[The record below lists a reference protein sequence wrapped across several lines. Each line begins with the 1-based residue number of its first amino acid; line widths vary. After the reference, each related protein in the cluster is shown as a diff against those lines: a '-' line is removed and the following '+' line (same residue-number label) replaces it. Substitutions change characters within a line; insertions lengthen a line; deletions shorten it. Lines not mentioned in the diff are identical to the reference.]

1 MQEFNPSK
9 ADNKAMHKKLRTYM
23 IMAAMALSA
32 GLLEMQLPATAF
44 AQDDDDAQVVGNDS
58 RRSQP
63 GVVKRNAP
71 KDDTGSDD
79 QNAPA
84 APAAE
89 GQSVGVEGGVIFG
102 ESLDFEQN
110 FGQDFNVKT
119 TPKNLKIAV
128 DVRDAELSDVV
139 KLMSAQT
146 GRNFII
152 ADSLRA
158 GKKIT
163 IISPNPVTQGEAY
176 QAFLSALQMN
186 GLTVVP
192 SGKFYKI
199 VEINNG
205 VKEPLPATYG
215 DTSVPKNDSLV
226 THIATLEY
234 VDVSQI
240 KPVLEQLKTTNGV
253 IVDYPA
259 ANSLIITDTG
269 NSVNRML
276 AFIKKMDNG
285 SSEGDKIWVYPV
297 QYASVSDMEKLLT
310 QVFQVS
316 KSTGNRNNNNNNNA
330 NNNQTEMRVSQIVA
344 DERTNKL
351 IIVAD
356 ERSYEKMKRLIL
368 KLDVEIPDSGKINV
382 VHLQNSEA
390 NEVYSALNQVISD
403 ITSKNNNN
411 RNNNS
416 NSASRTLQ
424 GEDIS
429 VVANE
434 STNDLIVVASPRDFL
449 AIKNV
454 IKELDRPRR
463 QVYVEAAIMEVS
475 LERTRDL
482 GIVMH
487 GGNVF
492 DTGQGDGYWA
502 GRTQLNSLSSISP
515 AAMFLSG
522 DSTPG
527 FLMALAGPSLEVA
540 GLSIPSLGMVLNAL
554 QTNTDVNVLST
565 PTILTL
571 DNQEA
576 EISVG
581 ERIPYITNT
590 ASNYSSLLNSLSG
603 ANNTA
608 TSALSGLI
616 GGYGT
621 SIERVDVALTLNIKP
636 QINEGGTVRLDITEE
651 IEEVKPGGSD
661 LGGPSTRM
669 RNLKTVVVV
678 PDQQTVVLGGLVRD
692 SESQSVSKVPLLGDI
707 PVLGYLF
714 RSTEKTIQKQN
725 LLLMLTP
732 YIIESNADLDK
743 ISKRKQEERDQ
754 FLEFFGRKD
763 LTYVR
768 SVDFDKKHGLLE
780 EIRQTIDMKESEI
793 NAIREAQN
801 IIEMTAEDDGI
812 DLPDGFS
819 DGYTSVG
826 GSYGGGSYGG
836 GSGSTGGGSGGTRPT
851 PPAGMGAGRN
861 AGAGGANRG
870 AGGMNR
876 APGGGMSRGGG
887 SRPSGGGG
895 NRPTR
900 N

>member
-1 MQEFNPSK
+1 MRKCNPSK
-9 ADNKAMHKKLRTYM
+9 ADIRTMHKKLRTYI

-32 GLLEMQLPATAF
+32 GLLVMQLPATAL
-44 AQDDDDAQVVGNDS
+44 AQDADDDQVVGNDS

-71 KDDTGSDD
+71 KDDTGSDE
-79 QNAPA
+79 QSAPNT
-84 APAAE
+84 PAAE
-89 GQSVGVEGGVIFG
+89 QQGVGVEGGVIFG

-119 TPKNLKIAV
+119 TPKNLKIAL
-128 DVRDAELSDVV
+128 DFRDAELSDVV

-146 GRNFII
+146 GRNFIV
-152 ADSLRA
+152 ADSLRT

-163 IISPNPVTQGEAY
+163 IISPNPVSQAEAY

-199 VEINNG
+199 VELNNG

-215 DTSVPKNDSLV
+215 DASVPKNDSLV

-234 VDVSQI
+234 IDVSQI
-240 KPVLEQLKTTNGV
+240 KPVLEQLKTSNGV

-285 SSEGDKIWVYPV
+285 SSEGEKIWVYPV
-297 QYASVSDMEKLLT
+297 QYASVADMEKLLT

-316 KSTGNRNNNNNNNA
+316 KSGNSNRNTNNNA
-330 NNNQTEMRVSQIVA
+330 NANNTQTEMRVSQIVA

-390 NEVYSALNQVISD
+390 TEVYSALNQVISD

-416 NSASRTLQ
+416 NAASRTLQ

-743 ISKRKQEERDQ
+743 ISKRKQQERDQ

-780 EIRQTIDMKESEI
+780 EIRQTIDTKEGEI

-836 GSGSTGGGSGGTRPT
+836 GSGSGGTGGTRPT

-870 AGGMNR
+870 AGSANRGAGGMNR
-876 APGGGMSRGGG
+876 GAGAGGTRS
-887 SRPSGGGG
+887 GGG

>member
-1 MQEFNPSK
+1 
-9 ADNKAMHKKLRTYM
+9 MHETLKRMKLQVGMTM
-23 IMAAMALSA
+23 GIAALGMSC
-32 GLLEMQLPATAF
+32 GTAF
-44 AQDDDDAQVVGNDS
+44 AQDDAVPVQADAK
-58 RRSQP
+58 RSQP
-63 GVVKRNAP
+63 GVITRTAP
-71 KDDTGSDD
+71 VQQESTPEETPAESSQESKGKDG
-79 QNAPA
+79 
-84 APAAE
+84 
-89 GQSVGVEGGVIFG
+89 VGVEGGVIFG

-110 FGQDFNVKT
+110 FGKDFGVKAS
-119 TPKNLKIAV
+119 PQNLKV
-128 DVRDAELSDVV
+128 TLDFRDAELSDVV

-146 GRNFII
+146 GRNFIV

-163 IISPNPVTQGEAY
+163 IISPNPVSQSEAY

-199 VEINNG
+199 VELSNG
-205 VKEPLPATYG
+205 VKEPIPASYG
-215 DTSVPKNDSLV
+215 DVSIPRNDALV
-226 THIATLEY
+226 THIARVEH

-240 KPVLEQLKTTNGV
+240 KTVLDQLKTANGA
-253 IVDYPA
+253 IIEYTA

-269 NSVNRML
+269 SSVNRML
-276 AFIKKMDNG
+276 QFIKQMDTD
-285 SSEGDKIWVYPV
+285 SSDSEKVWVYPV
-297 QYASVSDMEKLLT
+297 QYASVTDLEKLLG
-310 QVFQVS
+310 QVFQT
-316 KSTGNRNNNNNNNA
+316 STSGNRNNRNNNRNNNA
-330 NNNQTEMRVSQIVA
+330 DANNELRVSQIVG

-390 NEVYSALNQVISD
+390 TEIYTALNQIISD
-403 ITSKNNNN
+403 LTSKTGSNN
-411 RNNNS
+411 RNNNNNN
-416 NSASRTLQ
+416 NSQRTLQ

-429 VVANE
+429 VVASE

-463 QVYVEAAIMEVS
+463 QVFVEAAIMEVS

-482 GIVMH
+482 GIAMH

-492 DTGQGDGYWA
+492 DTGSGDGYFA
-502 GRTQLNSLSSISP
+502 GRTELNSLQSLSP
-515 AAMFLSG
+515 AAMFLGSG
-522 DSTPG
+522 STPG
-527 FLMALAGPSLEVA
+527 FLMALAGPSIEIA
-540 GLSIPSLGMVLNAL
+540 GLSIPSIGAVVNAL

-581 ERIPYITNT
+581 ERIPYITSSS
-590 ASNYSSLLNSLSG
+590 SNYSSLLNGLSG
-603 ANNTA
+603 DST
-608 TSALSGLI
+608 TSALGSLLS
-616 GGYGT
+616 GYGT
-621 SIERVDVALTLNIKP
+621 TIERVDVALTLTIKP
-636 QINEGGTVRLDITEE
+636 QINEGGTVRLDIEEE

-714 RSTEKTIQKQN
+714 RSTETTIQKQN

-732 YIIESNADLDK
+732 YIIESSADLDK
-743 ISKRKQEERDQ
+743 ISKRKQAERDE
-754 FLEFFGRKD
+754 FVSFFGRKD
-763 LTYVR
+763 INYVR
-768 SVDFDKKHGLLE
+768 SVDYDKKHGLLE
-780 EIRQTIDMKESEI
+780 DIRQSIDAKEVEL
-793 NAIREAQN
+793 NAIREAQS
-801 IIEMTAEDDGI
+801 IVEISSEDEGI

-819 DGYTSVG
+819 DGYTS
-826 GSYGGGSYGG
+826 
-836 GSGSTGGGSGGTRPT
+836 GSTGSSNSSNNRPSTRP
-851 PPAGMGAGRN
+851 
-861 AGAGGANRG
+861 
-870 AGGMNR
+870 
-876 APGGGMSRGGG
+876 
-887 SRPSGGGG
+887 GG
-895 NRPTR
+895 NRQPPRGGNNRTTR
-900 N
+900 

>member
-1 MQEFNPSK
+1 
-9 ADNKAMHKKLRTYM
+9 MHKKLRTYT
-23 IMAAMALSA
+23 IMAAMVLSA
-32 GLLEMQLPATAF
+32 GLLQMHLPSLAL
-44 AQDDDDAQVVGNDS
+44 AQDDGDTQVVGNDS

-63 GVVKRNAP
+63 GVVKRDAP
-71 KDDTGSDD
+71 KEDASGDDADS
-79 QNAPA
+79 PA
-84 APAAE
+84 APASNQP
-89 GQSVGVEGGVIFG
+89 GVGVEGGVIFG

-110 FGQDFNVKT
+110 FGQDFNVKN
-119 TPKNLKIAV
+119 TPKNLKITL
-128 DVRDAELSDVV
+128 DFRDAELSDVV

-163 IISPNPVTQGEAY
+163 IISPNPVTQNEAY

-199 VEINNG
+199 VELNNG

-215 DTSVPKNDSLV
+215 ETTVPKNDSLV

-234 VDVSQI
+234 IDVSQI
-240 KPVLEQLKTTNGV
+240 KPVLEQLKTANGV
-253 IVDYPA
+253 IVDYAA

-285 SSEGDKIWVYPV
+285 SSEGEKIWVYPV
-297 QYASVSDMEKLLT
+297 QYASVADMEKLLT

-316 KSTGNRNNNNNNNA
+316 RTSNNRNNNNA
-330 NNNQTEMRVSQIVA
+330 NNANANQTEMRVSQIVA

-390 NEVYSALNQVISD
+390 SEVYSALNQVISD
-403 ITSKNNNN
+403 ITSKNNSN
-411 RNNNS
+411 RNNNNS

-487 GGNVF
+487 GGDIF
-492 DTGQGDGYWA
+492 DTGQGDGYFA
-502 GRTQLNSLSSISP
+502 GRTQLNSLSSVSP

-527 FLMALAGPSLEVA
+527 FLMALAGPSLEIA

-590 ASNYSSLLNSLSG
+590 SSNYSSLLNSLSG
-603 ANNTA
+603 SNTT
-608 TSALSGLI
+608 TSALSSLI

-768 SVDFDKKHGLLE
+768 TVDFDKKHGLLE
-780 EIRQTIDMKESEI
+780 EIRQTIDTKESEI

-812 DLPDGFS
+812 ELPDGFS
-819 DGYTSVG
+819 DGYTS
-826 GSYGGGSYGG
+826 GGGSYGG
-836 GSGSTGGGSGGTRPT
+836 GSGTGSSGGGGSAGNSGGGGTRP
-851 PPAGMGAGRN
+851 ASGGNN
-861 AGAGGANRG
+861 AGGNR
-870 AGGMNR
+870 
-876 APGGGMSRGGG
+876 
-887 SRPSGGGG
+887 GGG
-895 NRPTR
+895 NRPSGGFGGGR
-900 N
+900 SGGRSGGAGGNRPSRGGN

>member
-1 MQEFNPSK
+1 
-9 ADNKAMHKKLRTYM
+9 MHNKLRTFTV
-23 IMAAMALSA
+23 MAAAVLSA
-32 GLLEMQLPATAF
+32 GLLQTQLPGIAL
-44 AQDDDDAQVVGNDS
+44 AQDDDAQVVGNDG

-71 KDDTGSDD
+71 RDDSDSGDSGGSDD
-79 QNAPA
+79 AGSQPQQQPN
-84 APAAE
+84 
-89 GQSVGVEGGVIFG
+89 VGVEGGVIFG

-110 FGQDFNVKT
+110 FGKDFGIKN
-119 TPKNLKIAV
+119 TPKNLKITL
-128 DVRDAELSDVV
+128 DFRDAELSDVV

-146 GRNFII
+146 GRNFIV

-163 IISPNPVTQGEAY
+163 IISPNPVTQAEAY

-186 GLTVVP
+186 GLTVVQ

-199 VEINNG
+199 VELNNG
-205 VKEPLPATYG
+205 VKEPIPASYG
-215 DTSVPKNDSLV
+215 NASVPKNDSLV
-226 THIATLEY
+226 THIVQLEY
-234 VDVSQI
+234 VDVAQI
-240 KPVLEQLKTTNGV
+240 KPVLESLKTANGV
-253 IVDYPA
+253 IVDYAA

-285 SSEGDKIWVYPV
+285 SSEGDKLWVYPV
-297 QYASVSDMEKLLT
+297 QYASVSDLEKLLT

-316 KSTGNRNNNNNNNA
+316 RSSGNNRNNNNNA
-330 NNNQTEMRVSQIVA
+330 NNANNNQAEMRVSQIVA

-390 NEVYSALNQVISD
+390 TEVYSALNQVISD
-403 ITSKNNNN
+403 ISSKNNNN
-411 RNNNS
+411 RNNS

-463 QVYVEAAIMEVS
+463 QVYVEAAIMEIS

-482 GIVMH
+482 GIAMH

-492 DTGQGDGYWA
+492 ETGSGDGYYA

-522 DSTPG
+522 DSKPG

-540 GLSIPSLGMVLNAL
+540 GLSIPSLGIVLNAL

-590 ASNYSSLLNSLSG
+590 SSNYSSLLNSLSG
-603 ANNTA
+603 DST
-608 TSALSGLI
+608 TSALSSLI

-768 SVDFDKKHGLLE
+768 SVDYDKKHGLLE
-780 EIRQTIDMKESEI
+780 EIRQTIDTKESEI

-812 DLPDGFS
+812 ELPDGFS
-819 DGYTSVG
+819 DGYSSSG
-826 GSYGGGSYGG
+826 GSYGS
-836 GSGSTGGGSGGTRPT
+836 SGGSGG
-851 PPAGMGAGRN
+851 
-861 AGAGGANRG
+861 GGGGVSRSGGGSNSPRNRG
-870 AGGMNR
+870 AGGGNSGNR
-876 APGGGMSRGGG
+876 PSGGFGGGN
-887 SRPSGGGG
+887 RPSGGFGGGGG
-895 NRPTR
+895 NRPSR
-900 N
+900 SN